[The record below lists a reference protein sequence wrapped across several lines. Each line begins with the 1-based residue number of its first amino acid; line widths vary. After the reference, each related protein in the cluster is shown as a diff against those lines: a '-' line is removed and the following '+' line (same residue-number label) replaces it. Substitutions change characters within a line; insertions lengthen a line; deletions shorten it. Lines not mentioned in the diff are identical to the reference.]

1 MISPATDGTNAV
13 LPGIALFS
21 VHLCCAPGGQI
32 QFVLQLFAISSFGL
46 IGISSEYTT
55 FNFLTLLFFNSLRMT
70 FARGHT
76 FVL

>member
-13 LPGIALFS
+13 LPGIALLS
-21 VHLCCAPGGQI
+21 VHLCFAPGGQI
-32 QFVLQLFAISSFGL
+32 QFVLQLFAISSLGL

-55 FNFLTLLFFNSLRMT
+55 FNFLTLLFFNSLRIT